1 MRWLLGH
8 IRLGGNPYFLKI
20 HDVQDHPKPCRFVA
34 VLVAWCLSF

>member
-20 HDVQDHPKPCRFVA
+20 QAFEII
-34 VLVAWCLSF
+34 